1 MQFSKMQG
9 VGNDFVILNAD
20 TLPAET
26 DWAELAVQLCA
37 RRVGVGADGLLVV
50 SQTAREGSPLTPNN
64 GGTGEEEASAI
75 FSPAPPKSQQWLG
88 AGEASGADAAFTMR
102 MFNPDG
108 TEDMCGNGLRCAG
121 LWAHRAG
128 WLGSETEFV
137 IATKEGPKAARI
149 VDIDMDGRTAQL
161 SVNMGLPHFA
171 PAAIPFCVRA
181 SERVINY
188 PLTVDDITF
197 SITAL
202 NTGSTHTII
211 FGDAPDEAAFQ
222 RLSPLV
228 EYHPLFPE
236 RTTVLWA
243 TRDNKDTFSVRIWE
257 RGVGETLGCGT
268 GACAVGVAAQ
278 LNGLSVPG
286 APVQVISKGGTLRI
300 DWPGEGR
307 PIEMSGP
314 AQFVFE
320 GES

>member
-9 VGNDFVILNAD
+9 VGNDFVVLNAD
-20 TLPAET
+20 ALPAET
-26 DWAELAVQLCA
+26 DWAELAIRLCA

-50 SQTAREGSPLTPNN
+50 WQAPPAPNSGGARGENSGPGASSPTPC
-64 GGTGEEEASAI
+64 
-75 FSPAPPKSQQWLG
+75 SPAPQNWG
-88 AGEASGADAAFTMR
+88 GGAAFAMR

-108 TEDMCGNGLRCAG
+108 TEDMCGNGLRCVG

-128 WLGSETEFV
+128 WLGDKTEFV
-137 IATKEGPKAARI
+137 IATKEGPKAAQI
-149 VDIDMDGRTAQL
+149 VEADADGRAAL
-161 SVNMGLPHFA
+161 LRVDMGLPHFT
-171 PAAIPFCVRA
+171 PAAIPFCAHDTEQV
-181 SERVINY
+181 VNF
-188 PLTVDDITF
+188 PLTVDGMTL

-202 NTGSTHTII
+202 NTGSTHTVI
-211 FGDAPDEAAFQ
+211 FGDAPAEATFQ
-222 RLSPLV
+222 HLSPLI
-228 EYHPLFPE
+228 ENHPLFPE

-243 TRDNKDTFSVRIWE
+243 TPEGENTFGVRIWE

-278 LNGLSVPG
+278 LTGRISTE
-286 APVQVISKGGTLRI
+286 APIYVVSKGGTLRI